1 MALGPVDVYIIGFPG
16 NQFTGQIAPELI
28 DLINSGTI
36 RVIDIL
42 LVIKDAEGV
51 VTSIEMSDLAS
62 DSGPSFMSVDIAQPG
77 ALGQD
82 DAEEISDDLPL
93 NSSALLL
100 AFENVWAGKLVSAM
114 QGSDAYVIDYIRIPA
129 DVAEAVIT
137 A

>member
-28 DLINSGTI
+28 ELINNGTI

-51 VTSIEMSDLAS
+51 VTSIEMSDL
-62 DSGPSFMSVDIAQPG
+62 DSAGGPSFMSVDIAQPG

-82 DAEEISDDLPL
+82 DAEEISDDLPV

-100 AFENVWAGKLVSAM
+100 AFENVWASKLVGAM
-114 QGSDAYVIDYIRIPA
+114 QGAEAYVIDYIRIPA